1 MVLRINLTESNAQIE
16 AKILKAIAEDVNKSF
31 SQKINLVKDIFSRNV
46 YDAVVSCPEMNSV
59 SSGVL
64 KIDFGL
70 LFDPVVVIAIATADS
85 VNVQFNKV
93 NNKLTTGGFS
103 VTVQPLDYL
112 NLLSLPQAIN
122 ITEKGI
128 TLPWLEW
135 LLTYGDSIIIAD
147 FGVKY
152 TRDGR
157 TGGGYMSPE
166 AKPFIVN
173 SMFSGTVDNNF
184 ITRAI
189 DAKLNNIENDLIRAF
204 S

>member
-1 MVLRINLTESNAQIE
+1 MALRIILTETNSQIE
-16 AKILKAIAEDVNKSF
+16 AKILKAIAQDVNKGF

-46 YDAVVSCPEMNSV
+46 YSAIISCPEMNSV
-59 SSGVL
+59 SGGVL

-70 LFDPVVVIAIATADS
+70 LFDPVAAIAGAVSDS
-85 VNVQFNKV
+85 VSVQFKKI
-93 NNKLTTGGFS
+93 NNKLTAGGFS
-103 VTVQPLDYL
+103 VTIQPLDYL
-112 NLLSLPQAIN
+112 NLLSLPEAIN
-122 ITEKGI
+122 ITEKGV
-128 TLPWLEW
+128 TLTWLDW

-152 TRDGR
+152 TSDGR

-166 AKPFIVN
+166 AKPFKVN
-173 SMFSGTVDNNF
+173 LMFSGIADNNF

-189 DAKLNNIENDLIRAF
+189 DAKLPDIENDLIRAL

>member
-59 SSGVL
+59 SSGLL

-70 LFDPVVVIAIATADS
+70 LFDPVVAIAIATADS
-85 VNVQFNKV
+85 VNVQFKKI

-122 ITEKGI
+122 ITEKGVA
-128 TLPWLEW
+128 LPWLEW

-152 TRDGR
+152 TSNGR

-166 AKPFIVN
+166 AKPFRVN
-173 SMFSGTVDNNF
+173 SAFSGTVDNNF